1 MKIRSISLFIICVVT
16 IISFCPAAAPRA
28 AASPDDAG
36 KGWTSVRSKHFLV
49 LAQSHESEV
58 RRLATGL
65 EQYHAAF
72 ARLLPAE
79 HFDLSVPT
87 TVIVFRGDREYGPF
101 KPLFRGQSASGVT
114 GYFQPGAEI
123 NYITLA
129 ADGES
134 ERGPSQTLLHE
145 YAHLLVNNYARLA
158 PLWLAEGLAE
168 YYSTARLSGDRRK
181 LTLGKPV
188 RNRAQALRAHSLLPL
203 PELFAVNHESPHYS
217 EQPKRPL
224 FYAQSWALVH
234 YLLNG
239 GGAAR
244 RAQLPRFLELL
255 AAGVVEDEAFRRA
268 FQTGPAEMAAELSMY
283 VRRAAYPERNETFGS
298 ALDFDPELRAR
309 PLTEAEALG
318 HLGDLLLHA
327 NRADEAEGYL
337 LRALALDPS
346 HAPAHTSL
354 GIMRLKQNRLE
365 DARRHLAEAI
375 RTDPRNYLALYHY
388 ADALQREGLGM
399 DLSDVSVRGFEEKTR
414 LIRESLQKAI
424 GLAPNFLEPYR
435 LLGTVEIER
444 GGQADEAAALARR
457 ALALAPRRHEFT
469 LLLAQA
475 RSERG
480 AHAEAR
486 ELAERAAQLGG
497 DPLVRE
503 QARRV
508 LELLTA
514 REARAAR
521 LKSEAEETARLEAL
535 ARVPTQPCDMPDP
548 GPQHKRLRFDGEQV
562 CGQLKS
568 IECEDAGVTFMVEAA
583 GRSLRL
589 RAEAINRVRFVTYT
603 TAVTGHVTCGARDPS
618 VPVLVTFKRKE
629 GAKTGFDGV
638 PVAFEFIPLEWE
650 H

>member
-1 MKIRSISLFIICVVT
+1 MKTRSISLFILCAVT
-16 IISFCPAAAPRA
+16 TAALFPSAPRA
-28 AASPDDAG
+28 ASTNAG
-36 KGWTSVRSKHFLV
+36 RGWTSVRSRHFLV
-49 LAQSHESEV
+49 LGQAGEAEA

-79 HFDLSVPT
+79 HFDTSVPT
-87 TVIVFRGDREYGPF
+87 TIVVFRDDREYGPF
-101 KPLFRGQSASGVT
+101 KPLYRGQTASGVA
-114 GYFQPGAEI
+114 GYFQPGDEV

-129 ADGES
+129 AEGES
-134 ERGPSQTLLHE
+134 ARGPSPTLLHE
-145 YAHLLVNNYARLA
+145 YAHLLVNNYARFA

-181 LTLGKPV
+181 MTLGRPV
-188 RNRAQALRAHSLLPL
+188 RNRAQALRTHALMPL
-203 PELFAVNHESPHYS
+203 EELFAVDNESPLYF
-217 EQPKRPL
+217 EQQRRAL

-239 GGAAR
+239 GGAER
-244 RAQLPRFLELL
+244 RAQLSRFLELL
-255 AAGVVEDEAFRRA
+255 AAGTGEGEAFHKA
-268 FQTGPAEMAAELSMY
+268 FRTDPAGMAAELSLY
-283 VRRAAYPERNETFGS
+283 VRRASYAERSETFES
-298 ALDFDPELRAR
+298 ALDFDAELRAR

-327 NRADEAEGYL
+327 GRPAEAETHL

-346 HAPAHTSL
+346 HSPAHTSL

-365 DARRHLAEAI
+365 DARRHLASAVEA
-375 RTDPRNYLALYHY
+375 DPRNHLALYHY

-399 DLSDVSVRGFEEKTR
+399 DLSDSSVRGFEEKTR
-414 LIRESLQKAI
+414 LIRETLTKSI
-424 GLAPNFLEPYR
+424 SLAPNFLEPYR
-435 LLGTVEIER
+435 LLAEVELER
-444 GGQADEAAALARR
+444 GGQPDEAAALSRR

-475 RSERG
+475 RSDRG
-480 AHAEAR
+480 EHAEAR
-486 ELAERAAQLGG
+486 ELAERAARLGG

-508 LELLTA
+508 LDLIAA
-514 REARAAR
+514 REARAA
-521 LKSEAEETARLEAL
+521 KMKFEADEAARLEAS
-535 ARVPTQPCDMPDP
+535 ARTPTQPCDMPDP

-568 IECEDAGVTFMVEAA
+568 IECEDAGVTFTVEAA

-603 TAVTGHVTCGARDPS
+603 SAVKGHVTCGARDPS
-618 VPVLVTFKRKE
+618 VPVLVTFKRKQ
-629 GAKTGFDGV
+629 GSPSGFDGET
-638 PVAFEFIPLEWE
+638 VAVEFIPNDWE

>member
-1 MKIRSISLFIICVVT
+1 MKTRSIGLFILCVVAA
-16 IISFCPAAAPRA
+16 SALFPAAPRA
-28 AASPDDAG
+28 ASPDQAG
-36 KGWTSVRSKHFLV
+36 VGWTSVRSRHFLV
-49 LAQSHESEV
+49 IGQAGEVEV
-58 RRLATGL
+58 RRLATAL

-87 TVIVFRGDREYGPF
+87 TVVVFRGDREYAPF
-101 KPLFRGQSASGVT
+101 KPLYRGQTASGVA
-114 GYFQPGAEI
+114 GYFQPGAEV

-129 ADGES
+129 ADGEGG
-134 ERGPSQTLLHE
+134 RGPSPTLLHE

-168 YYSTARLSGDRRK
+168 YYSTARISGDRRK
-181 LTLGKPV
+181 MTLGRPA
-188 RNRAQALRAHSLLPL
+188 RNRAQALRAHALLPL
-203 PELFAVNHESPHYS
+203 PELFAVDNQSPLYF
-217 EQPKRPL
+217 EQQKRAL
-224 FYAQSWALVH
+224 FYAQSWALAH

-244 RAQLPRFLELL
+244 RAQLSRFLELL
-255 AAGVVEDEAFRRA
+255 AAGVAEDEAFRRA
-268 FQTGPAEMAAELSMY
+268 FETGPEGMAAELAAY
-283 VRRAAYPERNETFGS
+283 VRRASYPERGETFQS

-309 PLTEAEALG
+309 PLAEAEALG

-327 NRADEAEGYL
+327 GRPTEAEGYL
-337 LRALALDPS
+337 LRALELDAAN
-346 HAPAHTSL
+346 APAHTSL
-354 GIMRLKQNRLE
+354 GIMRLRQNRLE
-365 DARRHLAEAI
+365 DARRHLAAAIEA
-375 RTDPRNYLALYHY
+375 DPRNYLAHYHY

-414 LIRESLQKAI
+414 LIREALQKAI

-435 LLGTVEIER
+435 LLAAVELER
-444 GGQADEAAALARR
+444 GGRADEAAALSKR

-475 RSERG
+475 LSDKGE
-480 AHAEAR
+480 HAEAR
-486 ELAERAAQLGG
+486 ELAERAACLGG
-497 DPLVRE
+497 DPAVRE

-508 LELLTA
+508 LDMIAA

-521 LKSEAEETARLEAL
+521 MKTEAEEAARLEAS

-548 GPQHKRLRFDGEQV
+548 GPQYKRLRFDGEQV

-568 IECEDAGVTFMVEAA
+568 IECEDAGVTFTVEAA

-589 RAEAINRVRFVTYT
+589 RAEAINRVRFVSYT
-603 TAVTGHVTCGARDPS
+603 TAVKGHVTCGAREPS
-618 VPVLVTFKRKE
+618 VPVLVTFRRKQ
-629 GAKTGFDGV
+629 GPATGFDGET
-638 PVAFEFIPLEWE
+638 VAVEFIPTEWE